1 MLSKGDV
8 SGEEG
13 YLGGEGGG
21 RCEGQDSDGGEVGD
35 VVVGWLGGEGTPEG
49 SGGTPEGAPGVDST
63 PSSLPASH
71 SWPSFLSTTGYT
83 NIGICVSDVLCIQS
97 SRLCG
102 FKFFVAE
109 FLFSISTQTFQF
121 CHRCNLDFLMDY
133 FKNEPKVDNLF

>member
-1 MLSKGDV
+1 M
-8 SGEEG
+8 
-13 YLGGEGGG
+13 
-21 RCEGQDSDGGEVGD
+21 
-35 VVVGWLGGEGTPEG
+35 VGWLGGEGH
-49 SGGTPEGAPGVDST
+49 PEGAPRVDST

-133 FKNEPKVDNLF
+133 FKNEPKVDNLFSNRAENSHLLRSPDNSNHILGSLNFGSNE